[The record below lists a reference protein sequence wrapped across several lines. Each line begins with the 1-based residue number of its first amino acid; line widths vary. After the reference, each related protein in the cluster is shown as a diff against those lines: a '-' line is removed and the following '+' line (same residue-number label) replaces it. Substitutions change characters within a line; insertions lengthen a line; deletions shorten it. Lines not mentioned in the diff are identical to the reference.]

1 MSQNTAEELRR
12 AKNQLLR
19 LVGMGP
25 KPSREAFQI
34 AEMLLDA
41 MSSGFPPESRAARIA
56 MALTGLFA
64 SWFGDA
70 QRVDEEFEKRQR
82 SALQGGIEQLF
93 GLVATNTMS

>member
-12 AKNQLLR
+12 AKNQLMR

-34 AEMLLDA
+34 AAMLLDA
-41 MSSGFPPESRAARIA
+41 MSSGFPRESRATRIA
-56 MALTGLFA
+56 TALTGLFA
-64 SWFGDA
+64 SWFGDT
-70 QRVDEEFEKRQR
+70 QGHDQEFEQRQR

-93 GLVATNTMS
+93 GLVVTRTIS

>member
-1 MSQNTAEELRR
+1 MSQTTVEELRR

-25 KPSREAFQI
+25 KASREAFQI

-41 MSSGFPPESRAARIA
+41 LSDGFPRESRAARIA
-56 MALTGLFA
+56 TSLLGLFA

-70 QRVDEEFEKRQR
+70 QGMDQEFEKRQR
-82 SALQGGIEQLF
+82 SALQGGIEQLV
-93 GLVATNTMS
+93 GLVATNTMR

>member
-1 MSQNTAEELRR
+1 MSQTTAEELRR

-25 KPSREAFQI
+25 KPSREALEI

-41 MSSGFPPESRAARIA
+41 LSSGFPPESRAARIA
-56 MALTGLFA
+56 KSLLGLFA

-70 QRVDEEFEKRQR
+70 QTSDEEFEKRQR
-82 SALQGGIEQLF
+82 SALQGGIEQLI
-93 GLVATNTMS
+93 GLVASNSMR